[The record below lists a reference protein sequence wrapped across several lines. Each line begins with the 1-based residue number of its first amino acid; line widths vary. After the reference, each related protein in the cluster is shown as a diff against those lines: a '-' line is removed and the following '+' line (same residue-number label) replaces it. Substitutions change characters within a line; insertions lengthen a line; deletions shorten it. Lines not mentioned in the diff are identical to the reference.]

1 MASTVQSIF
10 QDHFD
15 PWLMAHPQPLHK
27 IKAARAIM
35 QCRTETL
42 GGHVQRCPHGHV
54 EKVWYNSC
62 KHPSCPRCSALASER
77 WLDKV
82 KAKLL
87 ACDHYHAIF
96 TLPHQLNDLWW
107 NNNALMA
114 DLLFHAAIDT
124 LKELLGDDQYL
135 GALPGM
141 IACLHTWG
149 RNLSRHPH
157 LHVLI
162 SGGGWTGK
170 AWKEITNG
178 HLLPFKV
185 VRKLF
190 AGRYIAA
197 LRKARRQGELEL
209 PRDLTPRKF
218 QALLNR
224 LAGQVKWNVRI
235 CERYAHGEGVVKYLA
250 DYLQGGPVNNGQIE
264 KNPEQNTK
272 KEINLSYTDHRDHE
286 RKKLALTPQHFIQRL
301 LWHIPEPRQQRVR
314 YYGLYHPKKE
324 EIRGQCREHLGQ
336 EPEQEPEFLDWQSYL
351 ERIGKPQPT
360 RCPEC
365 NARLIT
371 TEIVAPRRQ
380 RERGP
385 PTVKLRPGCADPLTL
400 PPDPRM
406 SLPLPLP
413 KAA

>member
-1 MASTVQSIF
+1 MSPTVQSIF

-15 PWLMAHPQPLHK
+15 AYLEAHPQPLHK

-35 QCRTETL
+35 QCRTEAL

-62 KHPSCPRCSALASER
+62 KHPSCPQCSALASER
-77 WLDKV
+77 WLEKV

-107 NNNALMA
+107 HNNRLMA
-114 DLLFHAAIDT
+114 DLLFQTAIAT
-124 LKELLGDDQYL
+124 LKELLADDQYL
-135 GALPGM
+135 GALAGM

-149 RNLSRHPH
+149 RNLSQHPH

-170 AWKEITNG
+170 EWKGVTNG
-178 HLLPFKV
+178 HLLPFQV
-185 VRKLF
+185 VRALF
-190 AGRYIAA
+190 AGKFIAA
-197 LRKARRQGELEL
+197 LRKARQQGKLEL
-209 PRDLTPRKF
+209 PRDLTPRQF

-224 LAGQVKWNVRI
+224 LAGKVKWNVRI
-235 CERYAHGEGVVKYLA
+235 CKRYEHGEGVVAYLA
-250 DYLQGGPVNNGQIE
+250 KYMQGGPVNNGQIE
-264 KNPEQNTK
+264 KNPENSK
-272 KEINLSYTDHRDHE
+272 KEILLSYTDHRDHE

>member
-1 MASTVQSIF
+1 MAPTVQSIF

-15 PWLMAHPQPLHK
+15 AWLKDHPQPLHK

-35 QCRTETL
+35 QCRTEAL
-42 GGHVQRCPHGHV
+42 GGHIQRCPHGCV

-62 KHPSCPRCSALASER
+62 KHPSCPKCSALASER
-77 WLDKV
+77 WLEKV

-107 NNNALMA
+107 RNNRLMA
-114 DLLFHAAIDT
+114 DLLFRTAIDT
-124 LKELLGDDQYL
+124 LKELLGDEKYL

-162 SGGGWTGK
+162 TGGGWTGK
-170 AWKEITNG
+170 LWKEIANG

-190 AGRYIAA
+190 AGKYIAA
-197 LRKARRQGELEL
+197 LRKAQRQGKLQ
-209 PRDLTPRKF
+209 PPPDLTARKF
-218 QALLNR
+218 QTLLNK
-224 LAGQVKWNVRI
+224 LGAKVKWNVRI
-235 CERYAHGEGVVKYLA
+235 CERYAHGEGVVTYLA
-250 DYLQGGPVNNGQIE
+250 DYMRGGPVNNGQIE
-264 KNPEQNTK
+264 KNPENTE

-301 LWHIPEPRQQRVR
+301 LWHIPEPRQQRAR
-314 YYGLYHPKKE
+314 YYGLYHPEKE

-336 EPEQEPEFLDWQSYL
+336 GPEEEPEFLDWQSYL
-351 ERIGKPQPT
+351 ERLGKPEQT
-360 RCPEC
+360 CCPQC
-365 NARLIT
+365 GARLIA
-371 TEIVAPRRQ
+371 TEIVAP
-380 RERGP
+380 ERGP
-385 PTVKLRPGCADPLTL
+385 PPVTLRPGCADPLAL
-400 PPDPRM
+400 PPDPRL
-406 SLPLPLP
+406 SLPLP

>member
-1 MASTVQSIF
+1 MSPTVQSIF

-15 PWLMAHPQPLHK
+15 AYLEAHPQPLHK

-35 QCRTETL
+35 QCRTEAL

-54 EKVWYNSC
+54 ERVWYNSC
-62 KHPSCPRCSALASER
+62 KHPSCPQCSALASER

-124 LKELLGDDQYL
+124 LKELLGDEEYL
-135 GALPGM
+135 GAVAGM

-149 RNLSRHPH
+149 RNLSQHPH

-162 SGGGWTGK
+162 TGGGWTGT

-178 HLLPFKV
+178 YLLPFRV
-185 VRKLF
+185 VRNLF
-190 AGRYIAA
+190 ACKYIAA
-197 LRKARRQGELEL
+197 LRKARQKGELQL
-209 PRDLTPRKF
+209 PGNMNARQF
-218 QALLNR
+218 QALLNK
-224 LAGQVKWNVRI
+224 LVSDIKWNVRI

-250 DYLQGGPVNNGQIE
+250 DYMQGGPVNNGQIE
-264 KNPEQNTK
+264 KNPENSK
-272 KEINLSYTDHRDHE
+272 KEILLSYTDHRDHE

-301 LWHIPEPRQQRVR
+301 LWHIPEPRQQRAR

-324 EIRGQCREHLGQ
+324 EVRGKCREHLGQ
-336 EPEQEPEFLDWQSYL
+336 GPEQEPEFLDWQSYL
-351 ERIGKPQPT
+351 VRIGKPQPT

-365 NARLIT
+365 NARLIAS
-371 TEIVAPRRQ
+371 EIVAPK
-380 RERGP
+380 RGP
-385 PTVKLRPGCADPLTL
+385 PPGKLRPGCPDPLAL
-400 PPDPRM
+400 PPDPPPD
-406 SLPLPLP
+406 LPLSLPLP